1 MASSSSEREGGQ
13 VDLRLYKESA
23 NLAPSE
29 VGVSPLFL
37 VLNQGYTHRRRWAGL
52 DGQEFER
59 GSSASGRAYC

>member
-29 VGVSPLFL
+29 VGVSPLFFGL
-37 VLNQGYTHRRRWAGL
+37 ESRLYT
-52 DGQEFER
+52 
-59 GSSASGRAYC
+59 